1 MSKQTKELN
10 YTRLPPLS
18 KENVEALT
26 QLYAELDPP
35 EAVSHHRRNGVNIQ
49 NNLSVYKN
57 TKWFWWSRKQ
67 RQLFKDNYLPA
78 FTSKALVG
86 YFIEFP
92 AKRGFLDRME
102 AWVDASSAGVII
114 AYALHDNQHIWL
126 DDKKVVL
133 SKGEGI
139 AFSLRRVHE
148 VKPSKTRAVWANLMV
163 TELALQQYL
172 DG

>member
-18 KENVEALT
+18 KDNVAALL
-26 QLYAELDPP
+26 QLYTELDPP

-57 TKWFWWSRKQ
+57 TRWFWWSRKQ
-67 RQLFKDNYLPA
+67 RQLFKDNYLSA
-78 FTSKALVG
+78 FTNKALVG

-102 AWVDASSAGVII
+102 AWVDSDSAGVIT
-114 AYALHDNQHIWL
+114 AYALNDNQHIWL
-126 DDKKVVL
+126 DGTKVVL